1 MLRALEKSARLKQ
14 RIKAGESV
22 LGTQISLHDT
32 ASIEIFGRAGYD
44 WASVDTEH
52 TAQSLITVQ
61 HMLQAA
67 QGWDV
72 VPFVRPLILDHD
84 NIRRLLDIGATGVLC
99 PFIDTAEQA
108 KRLVDACYYPPRGK
122 RGWNPLRASAYHLG
136 VDEYMAGIDDAMI
149 ILIIIESRLGAEN
162 AAEILAV
169 DGIDGVTVGG
179 MDLSMDLGVFRQFDH
194 PTYLAA
200 VEQIRE
206 GARVTGKAFG
216 TGVYDEAS
224 ARRALAAKET
234 LLLSLGDVNIL
245 TAGVTRMVADVREAI
260 AATS

>member
-1 MLRALEKSARLKQ
+1 
-14 RIKAGESV
+14 
-22 LGTQISLHDT
+22 
-32 ASIEIFGRAGYD
+32 
-44 WASVDTEH
+44 
-52 TAQSLITVQ
+52 
-61 HMLQAA
+61 
-67 QGWDV
+67 
-72 VPFVRPLILDHD
+72 
-84 NIRRLLDIGATGVLC
+84 
-99 PFIDTAEQA
+99 
-108 KRLVDACYYPPRGK
+108 
-122 RGWNPLRASAYHLG
+122 
-136 VDEYMAGIDDAMI
+136 MAGIDDAMI

>member
-108 KRLVDACYYPPRGK
+108 KRLVDACYYP
-122 RGWNPLRASAYHLG
+122 RAAS
-136 VDEYMAGIDDAMI
+136 
-149 ILIIIESRLGAEN
+149 
-162 AAEILAV
+162 
-169 DGIDGVTVGG
+169 VGG
-179 MDLSMDLGVFRQFDH
+179 THCGPAPITSGWMS
-194 PTYLAA
+194 TW
-200 VEQIRE
+200 
-206 GARVTGKAFG
+206 
-216 TGVYDEAS
+216 
-224 ARRALAAKET
+224 RALM
-234 LLLSLGDVNIL
+234 
-245 TAGVTRMVADVREAI
+245 TR
-260 AATS
+260 